1 VSLPDTTF
9 TREAL
14 DRLEF
19 YAVIDFFMP
28 ETGYHADVVLPGSL
42 HEEDEGTSTS
52 VEGRVIKL
60 NPSKSP
66 PGHARLDWE
75 ILCDLARRLG
85 KGHWFPYTHPR
96 EMFEELRVASK
107 GGSADYSGITWD
119 RVEDE
124 LGVFWPCPSEDHP
137 GTKRLY
143 EGGRFYTD
151 DGRGRFNP
159 VRYRPPAEEVDDEY
173 PVWLTTGRVVSQ
185 YLSGTQTRRI
195 GPLVAQYPEPLCE
208 IHPRLADQH
217 GIATGD
223 VVRVTSRRGTMT
235 LPANVVSTIRPDT
248 VFIPYHWPGR
258 QAANQ
263 LTNRA
268 LDPLSKIPEYKV
280 SAVRI
285 ERVGPPGT
293 AVVDEREMDLVEPD
307 SGDAPRSPPSE
318 PGEGGG

>member
-1 VSLPDTTF
+1 
-9 TREAL
+9 
-14 DRLEF
+14 
-19 YAVIDFFMP
+19 
-28 ETGYHADVVLPGSL
+28 
-42 HEEDEGTSTS
+42 
-52 VEGRVIKL
+52 
-60 NPSKSP
+60 
-66 PGHARLDWE
+66 
-75 ILCDLARRLG
+75 
-85 KGHWFPYTHPR
+85 
-96 EMFEELRVASK
+96 
-107 GGSADYSGITWD
+107 
-119 RVEDE
+119 
-124 LGVFWPCPSEDHP
+124 
-137 GTKRLY
+137 
-143 EGGRFYTD
+143 
-151 DGRGRFNP
+151 
-159 VRYRPPAEEVDDEY
+159 
-173 PVWLTTGRVVSQ
+173 
-185 YLSGTQTRRI
+185 
-195 GPLVAQYPEPLCE
+195 VAQYPEPLCE